1 VYLDYFGIVF
11 IISLNIFLSDALSN
25 LYGAIG
31 VERVRVGFMPNY
43 LVSHQH
49 GEVHAPATVE
59 SDRSDDEDQMDD
71 MIADTS
77 MEYGLGSGDQHPL
90 LEV

>member
-1 VYLDYFGIVF
+1 
-11 IISLNIFLSDALSN
+11 
-25 LYGAIG
+25 
-31 VERVRVGFMPNY
+31 MPNY

-49 GEVHAPATVE
+49 GEVHAPATAE